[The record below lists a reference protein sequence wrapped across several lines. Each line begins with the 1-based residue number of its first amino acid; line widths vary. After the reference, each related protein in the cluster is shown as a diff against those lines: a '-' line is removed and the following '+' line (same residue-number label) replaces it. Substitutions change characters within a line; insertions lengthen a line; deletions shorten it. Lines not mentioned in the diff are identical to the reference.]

1 VVCRRIF
8 LLAFAPLPVYS
19 HQNFSLSTRHFFKT
33 TISPQFTDHVG
44 AAPQDLSEEF
54 QNAIRP
60 SLFQRLRIRPTIL
73 LSRSKS
79 RTRSPTEGSASPSG
93 SSRQGSPGGRASPN
107 VFAPPE
113 SFNAMIPSSLT
124 VTPPAPPSKRQ
135 RSRESRTLSGRPGSA
150 HREIDDGPPP
160 SPGLRIPAF
169 LNRTKA
175 GSSSLASQH
184 WPSLSFC
191 EL

>member
-8 LLAFAPLPVYS
+8 VPAFAPLPVYF

-33 TISPQFTDHVG
+33 TISPQFTGHVG

-79 RTRSPTEGSASPSG
+79 RTRSPTEESASPSG
-93 SSRQGSPGGRASPN
+93 SSRQGIPGGRASPN
-107 VFAPPE
+107 VFALPE
-113 SFNAMIPSSLT
+113 SFSAMIPSSLT

-150 HREIDDGPPP
+150 HREIDDGPPA

-184 WPSLSFC
+184 
-191 EL
+191 